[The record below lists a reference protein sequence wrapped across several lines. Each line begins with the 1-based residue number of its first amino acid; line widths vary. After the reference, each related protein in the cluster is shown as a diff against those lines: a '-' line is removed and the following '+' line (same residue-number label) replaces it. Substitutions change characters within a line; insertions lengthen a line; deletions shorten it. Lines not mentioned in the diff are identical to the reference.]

1 MIGRLPGIWKG
12 KKQGREKEKAVKK
25 YLVNIVKA
33 YHVHA

>member
-25 YLVNIVKA
+25 IFGK
-33 YHVHA
+33 HG